1 MGPGDAH
8 RIRSWANQGL
18 WKVSRSTF
26 RSCSTSKIMN
36 LIHPKIWSQYM
47 IPKYRPKISS
57 QNIVPKYRS
66 RRRWKGLLSL
76 LTSYI
81 SEHCILNKIQ
91 NLKIE
96 IHFMINKTTL
106 QAQNTTYSIWQ
117 LMHGNFII
125 WGWQINWRKNLIWP
139 KTFLNKWML
148 NWVLLWED
156 SRLKVKNFVQHF
168 ILPLFFLAQ
177 H

>member
-1 MGPGDAH
+1 
-8 RIRSWANQGL
+8 
-18 WKVSRSTF
+18 
-26 RSCSTSKIMN
+26 
-36 LIHPKIWSQYM
+36 M
-47 IPKYRPKISS
+47 IPIYDPKISS
-57 QNIVPKYRS
+57 QNIVPKYRP
-66 RRRWKGLLSL
+66 KISL
-76 LTSYI
+76 PEKMKRTLVFTYKLHFRTLYI
-81 SEHCILNKIQ
+81 DWIRY
-91 NLKIE
+91 KIE

-117 LMHGNFII
+117 PMHGNFII
-125 WGWQINWRKNLIWP
+125 WGWQINWRKNSIWL

-156 SRLKVKNFVQHF
+156 SRLKVKNFLQHF